1 MHQSL
6 ALVTFARHLSENC
19 FYHLQ
24 YLVWLFMAFSWIP
37 IENGTNLIYRD
48 NDYVMF
54 SNKRA

>member
-1 MHQSL
+1 MHPSL
-6 ALVTFARHLSENC
+6 ALVTFARLC

-48 NDYVMF
+48 NDYTMF